1 MKIGIIKSIAL
12 AGLACV
18 SLTSAVRADAAAEAI
33 LKHTR
38 YAATLQQQDLRGNMK
53 KNGVKTPVSLFLR
66 GKDIQFSY
74 QIGGANKAFHMRL
87 NENEFDLFDIIG
99 GETKRFDDKKI
110 SQKINGTDLS
120 FEDLSMRFLYW
131 KKSKIEG
138 EERISSQKCYRIRL
152 ENPGKTGDYRIVNV
166 WVHKKFGSLMKVVG
180 YDHSGMPLK
189 QFQVTDLMKVGK
201 EYTLKR
207 MRVDSY
213 DPKTNKSIGVTYLE
227 FDKPKKTS
235 STGR

>member
-74 QIGGANKAFHMRL
+74 QIGG
-87 NENEFDLFDIIG
+87 
-99 GETKRFDDKKI
+99 I

-152 ENPGKTGDYRIVNV
+152 ENPGKTGDYSIVNV

-180 YDHSGMPLK
+180 YDHRGMPLK

-213 DPKTNKSIGVTYLE
+213 DPKTET
-227 FDKPKKTS
+227 
-235 STGR
+235 